1 MQLEGLRR
9 SRRSPNLTPLIDIVF
24 LLLVFFML
32 TSHFVRDEAISID
45 LPQAQSAVSQ
55 DEETMVEVIINHQG
69 DININGESVAL
80 DQLENKLRIIL
91 EGKEKRWV
99 TLRGD
104 QAANLGI
111 AVNVL
116 DAAKKAGAESVDIVT
131 QQPAEFKP

>member
-9 SRRSPNLTPLIDIVF
+9 SRRSLNLTPLIDIVF

-32 TSHFVRDEAISID
+32 TSHFVNDEAISID
-45 LPQAQSAVSQ
+45 LPQALSAVTQ
-55 DEETMVEVIINHQG
+55 DEETVVEVIINSQG
-69 DININGESVAL
+69 EISINGERVDL
-80 DQLENKLRIIL
+80 NELENKLSTSL
-91 EGKEKRWV
+91 AAKEKKLV

-131 QQPAEFKP
+131 QQPAESK

>member
-45 LPQAQSAVSQ
+45 LPQAQSALTQ
-55 DEETMVEVIINHQG
+55 DEEAVVEVIVNKQG
-69 DININGESVAL
+69 DIDINGEHVAL
-80 DQLENKLRIIL
+80 DQLENKLRTIL
-91 EGKEKRWV
+91 ETKEKKWL

-104 QAANLGI
+104 QAANLGV

-116 DAAKKAGAESVDIVT
+116 DAAKKAGAASVDIVT
-131 QQPAEFKP
+131 EQPAELKP